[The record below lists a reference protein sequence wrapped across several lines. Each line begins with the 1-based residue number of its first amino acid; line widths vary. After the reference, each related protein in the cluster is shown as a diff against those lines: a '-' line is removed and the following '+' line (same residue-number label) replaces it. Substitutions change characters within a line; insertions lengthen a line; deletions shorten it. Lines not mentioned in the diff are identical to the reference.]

1 MASTPQDDPP
11 DGFSAA
17 ELFAQGAS
25 LRGSACGSALGG
37 CAETRKRCLRFMA
50 LTRLLRLFSGVSY
63 TYDDCIFHP
72 GHIFFSAD
80 EARPPAPQ
88 SRPLG
93 AAAAAPLPPPQRPA
107 APRASLA
114 ASGLLLRSRGAH
126 ARALKGADA
135 RSAGVPA
142 TAVVVW
148 CFAAG

>member
-80 EARPPAPQ
+80 EARPSCAAKPLVGRR
-88 SRPLG
+88 SRRASAASAAARSTARFARSLG
-93 AAAAAPLPPPQRPA
+93 AAVAQP
-107 APRASLA
+107 
-114 ASGLLLRSRGAH
+114 
-126 ARALKGADA
+126 
-135 RSAGVPA
+135 RSACTRVERR
-142 TAVVVW
+142 
-148 CFAAG
+148 